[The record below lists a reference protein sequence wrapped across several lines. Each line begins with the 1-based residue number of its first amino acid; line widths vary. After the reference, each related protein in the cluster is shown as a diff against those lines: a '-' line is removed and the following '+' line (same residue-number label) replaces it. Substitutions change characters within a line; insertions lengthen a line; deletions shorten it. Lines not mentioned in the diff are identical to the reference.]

1 MFTLIFN
8 ALLSLG
14 SLLFVYGIF
23 AISFWIL
30 LLIGQWFIFTKA
42 GEAGWKSLI
51 PFLNGH
57 VCYRICWKPMYY
69 WIFLLLG
76 AVTSWISS
84 NTDGNIFLLFLSFA
98 RTVGALVIHVLFS
111 IRLSKAFG
119 HGASFAVGLIL
130 LPSIFTMILGLGSSQ
145 YVGHPDSASSD
156 TVIVE

>member
-1 MFTLIFN
+1 MFTLIFY

-23 AISFWIL
+23 AIAFWIL
-30 LLIGQWFIFTKA
+30 LLIGQWFIFTQA

-76 AVTSWISS
+76 AVTSW
-84 NTDGNIFLLFLSFA
+84 DGNISMLLLSSA
-98 RTVGALVIHVLFS
+98 CTVGALVIHVLFS

-119 HGASFAVGLIL
+119 HGAGFAVGLIL
-130 LPSIFTMILGLGSSQ
+130 LPSIFAMILGLGSSQ
-145 YVGHPDSASSD
+145 YVQCPL
-156 TVIVE
+156 

>member
-14 SLLFVYGIF
+14 SIIFVYGIF
-23 AISFWIL
+23 AIAFWIL

-98 RTVGALVIHVLFS
+98 CTVGALVIHVLFS

-119 HGASFAVGLIL
+119 HGAGFAVGLIL

-145 YVGHPDSASSD
+145 YVGHPDNASSD